1 MITDNW
7 EQDCTK
13 ENEELWTCLNIDKDN
28 DSLCIKSILPSGN
41 SCGKHITSLLVSE
54 CMPSVFFP
62 SPGAILSKKS
72 GSEQDCTK
80 ENEELW
86 TCLNIDKDNDTHQS
100 SIQLNEQNTDHE
112 TEEGEVNDT
121 DSEVSHNCL

>member
-1 MITDNW
+1 MINDNW
-7 EQDCTK
+7 
-13 ENEELWTCLNIDKDN
+13 
-28 DSLCIKSILPSGN
+28 
-41 SCGKHITSLLVSE
+41 
-54 CMPSVFFP
+54 
-62 SPGAILSKKS
+62 
-72 GSEQDCTK
+72 EQDCTK

-121 DSEVSHNCL
+121 DSEVDETEFSELLNTKANLAGLPLDLSPA